1 MIHLACENNFVE
13 EPFQPNQVDQL
24 DIDTSIRKSLSK
36 NVCYHLLSKIVLER
50 DEMIIDK
57 KINKMEAD
65 INVLHESINE
75 ATVGDLNDALIVI
88 EKSNRVLNKK
98 ISALLLD
105 YRERDYK
112 YTICDETIFSSSF
125 YHSSYKYITGKDN

>member
-1 MIHLACENNFVE
+1 
-13 EPFQPNQVDQL
+13 
-24 DIDTSIRKSLSK
+24 
-36 NVCYHLLSKIVLER
+36 
-50 DEMIIDK
+50 
-57 KINKMEAD
+57 MEAD